1 MTNSTLHI
9 ATTLNRYEDSFDS
22 GDIFVTDA
30 GQHGKMVGIGVVPE
44 GKSAIREF
52 GNQQRVPGPWAY
64 SFGHAI
70 VIDNY
75 GSGVTARENA
85 LKVALGEKFTIEHV
99 PGVFAFREPNRSEGE
114 SPVLVELE
122 AAEGTVA

>member
-9 ATTLNRYEDSFDS
+9 PTILNRYEDAYDS

-30 GQHGKMVGIGVVPE
+30 GQHGKMVGIGVVAE
-44 GKSAIREF
+44 GKSAIQVS
-52 GNQQRVPGPWAY
+52 GGPRVAGPWAY

-85 LKVALGEKFTIEHV
+85 LKVALGEEFTIENV
-99 PGVFAFREPNRSEGE
+99 SGVFAFREPKSSEGE
-114 SPVLVELE
+114 SPVLVNLE